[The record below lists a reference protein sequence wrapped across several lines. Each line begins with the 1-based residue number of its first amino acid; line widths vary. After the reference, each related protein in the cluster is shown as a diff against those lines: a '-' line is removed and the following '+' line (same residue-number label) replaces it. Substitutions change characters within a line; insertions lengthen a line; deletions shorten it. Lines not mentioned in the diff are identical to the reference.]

1 MLAHKN
7 HFFFLPLAL
16 KMASRC
22 PFESSIHVPRGAR
35 EAQREQRV
43 LVWRG
48 FEACDHPT
56 EHQTDSPLKRK
67 EKKKKRREEEGKEKE
82 RGRKREKESSICQS
96 LFFPSRSFKNE
107 RETYLLGSPWLASR
121 NASPQT
127 ELEERKKTEEEERKK
142 ERKIVEKRKEEKEEE
157 EEEEREG
164 IVPLVEN
171 ERHRCRE

>member
-1 MLAHKN
+1 
-7 HFFFLPLAL
+7 
-16 KMASRC
+16 
-22 PFESSIHVPRGAR
+22 
-35 EAQREQRV
+35 
-43 LVWRG
+43 
-48 FEACDHPT
+48 
-56 EHQTDSPLKRK
+56 
-67 EKKKKRREEEGKEKE
+67 
-82 RGRKREKESSICQS
+82 
-96 LFFPSRSFKNE
+96 
-107 RETYLLGSPWLASR
+107 LLGSPWLASR